1 METALPKTENHDGFP
16 GFDGVRWLAAWAV
29 VFSHSY
35 SIATGSKALDPLAS
49 LLGDNNSFG
58 NYAVR
63 AFFILSGFLLMRS
76 LDHDKSDPLHF
87 LANRLLRIVPGFCF
101 AIIVTILVLGPF
113 LSGLSLKDLLLSSE
127 TWDSIYWSIAGLGD
141 FSSLPAHASRYPSLA
156 GFVNGSLWTI
166 PYELV
171 CYLFLLSL
179 HMLLRNARAVGIAAT
194 IVSLISL
201 LGPRMGWATA
211 DMDEGSNLFQLPLIM
226 LDTTLPYFCGGVAF
240 HSIHKRCP
248 YSPKILA
255 LAALALLGS
264 GFFRLQIEF
273 FAFCGPALIVWIGR
287 WAWLSRPMRNTG
299 DVSYGIYLFGW
310 PVALVAALKI
320 HVPSPLLVFL
330 ASVPFVFLFAFV
342 MRRWVEKPVNDRLK
356 PAILRRI
363 PRFATLRAPASSL
376 SGLQRWIHRLAYW
389 GFFLGLARFVFYPW
403 PGSANWFGDQIFQLA
418 VLACLVAVALFVVQ
432 RQKAV

>member
-1 METALPKTENHDGFP
+1 METAPPKTENHDGFP

-49 LLGDNNSFG
+49 ILGDNNSLG

-76 LDHDKSDPLHF
+76 LDHAKSDPLRF

-113 LSGLSLKDLLLSSE
+113 LSGLSLKALLLSDE
-127 TWDSIYWSIAGLGD
+127 TWSSIYWSIIGLGD
-141 FSSLPAHASRYPSLA
+141 CSSLPAHASRFPSLA
-156 GFVNGSLWTI
+156 GFVNGSLWSI

-179 HMLLRNARAVGIAAT
+179 HMLLRNAKAVGIVAAM
-194 IVSLISL
+194 VGLFALIA
-201 LGPRMGWATA
+201 PRMGWATA
-211 DMDEGSNLFQLPLIM
+211 DMDDGSNLFQLPLMM

-240 HSIHKRCP
+240 HSIHKRWP

-255 LAALALLGS
+255 VAAVALLAS
-264 GFFRLQIEF
+264 GFFRRQVEF

-287 WAWLSRPMRNTG
+287 WAWISRPMSKTG

-310 PVALVAALKI
+310 PVALVAALKFEAAGP
-320 HVPSPLLVFL
+320 VLVFF
-330 ASVPFVFLFAFV
+330 ASVPFVFLFAYL

-356 PAILRRI
+356 PFLLRRL
-363 PRFATLRAPASSL
+363 PRFASLRAPASSL
-376 SGLQRWIHRLAYW
+376 SGLQTWIYRLAYW
-389 GFFLGLARFVFYPW
+389 GFFVGLLRFVFYPW
-403 PGSANWFGDQIFQLA
+403 PGSANWFGYQVHQLGG
-418 VLACLVAVALFVVQ
+418 LACLVALALFVAQ
-432 RQKAV
+432 RQKAA